1 MTTRT
6 LVAILLLFSLGVQLA
21 GAQTLEAPSSEPVPY
36 TDDEFPPWALDL
48 RRAEIVATGTLP
60 LTLLVARLLY
70 GIGRFA
76 VKSIQA
82 GAIDMAY
89 APAFLSSAGAVPL
102 SRDEKLII
110 LGAAGVLSSTIAL
123 IDLRLGRLESASE

>member
-1 MTTRT
+1 MNGRN
-6 LVAILLLFSLGVQLA
+6 LVAVLLLFTIAAQLA
-21 GAQTLEAPSSEPVPY
+21 GAQTLEVPSSEPAPY
-36 TDDEFPPWALDL
+36 TNEEFPQWALDL

-70 GIGRFA
+70 GLGRFT

-123 IDLRLGRLESASE
+123 IDLRLGRLESGSE